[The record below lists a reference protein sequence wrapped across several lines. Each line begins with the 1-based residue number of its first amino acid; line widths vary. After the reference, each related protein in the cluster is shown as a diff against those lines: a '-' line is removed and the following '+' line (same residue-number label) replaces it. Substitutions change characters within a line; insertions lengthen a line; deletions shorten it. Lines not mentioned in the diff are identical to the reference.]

1 MRLKKAVLIV
11 LAVIFTLA
19 AAELLLQ
26 LLTPNV
32 IYSPLSNQTYDR
44 RLGTKMNPALEDIDD
59 KGFRNPAPLD
69 HADIVTLGDSHTYG
83 VNVSS
88 AMSWPQQLADMDG
101 VTVYNLGVGSYGTL
115 QYSYLV
121 DEAIKMKPKHIVL
134 ALYVTND
141 LDDVCKLINRTNY
154 WDDWLRERGYD
165 PSVCRETS
173 GVWRT
178 LKHYLTKSNLYW
190 IIASAVKRAYEG
202 RDLGDS
208 VVVREEANHTI
219 MKHKSISNHKRK
231 MDMSRERIA
240 LGFEITKGVI
250 ADIEEKCDEAGIDFS
265 IVFIPSKSRAF
276 FEYLNSHGYEL
287 SDDYYQLVENEN
299 DLVARFSEFFDELGI
314 EHVDAGPYVLEELY
328 TSSNV
333 YSPTDDGHPLESGYK
348 GYARAAHDAVR
359 IDLNAVS
366 KPGDAEGDMVR

>member
-1 MRLKKAVLIV
+1 MRLKKAALIV

-19 AAELLLQ
+19 AAELILQ

-32 IYSPLSNQTYDR
+32 IYSPLSNQTYDS
-44 RLGTKMNPALEDIDD
+44 RLGTKMNPAVEDIDE

-88 AMSWPQQLADMDG
+88 AMSWPQQLAGMEG
-101 VTVYNLGVGSYGTL
+101 AAVYNLGVGSYGTF
-115 QYSYLV
+115 QYSYLA

-141 LDDVCKLINRTNY
+141 LDDVCKLVNKTNY
-154 WDDWLRERGYD
+154 WDGWLKQHGYD

-173 GVWRT
+173 GAWRT

-190 IIASAVKRAYEG
+190 MIASAVKRTYEAN
-202 RDLGDS
+202 DFGDS
-208 VVVREEANHTI
+208 LVVREEANQTI
-219 MKHKSISNHKRK
+219 IKHKSILNHKQK
-231 MDMSRERIA
+231 MDMSRKRIA
-240 LGFEITKGVI
+240 LGFEVTKSVI

-287 SDDYYQLVENEN
+287 PDDYYQLVDNEN
-299 DLVARFSEFFDELGI
+299 NLVARFSEFFDELGI

-333 YSPTDDGHPLESGYK
+333 YSPTDDGHPLENGYRA
-348 GYARAAHDAVR
+348 YARAAHDGVKMEIVAGPKELPDDS
-359 IDLNAVS
+359 IQ
-366 KPGDAEGDMVR
+366 